1 MFLKDTLEKKPS
13 YVVHARNL
21 SDSVVETNIKNEL
34 SKFGLI
40 RYIIILQLAVNIKR
54 QRFISSL

>member
-1 MFLKDTLEKKPS
+1 
-13 YVVHARNL
+13 VVHARNL

-40 RYIIILQLAVNIKR
+40 RFNYYFTINNFKICLKLIYKKK
-54 QRFISSL
+54 